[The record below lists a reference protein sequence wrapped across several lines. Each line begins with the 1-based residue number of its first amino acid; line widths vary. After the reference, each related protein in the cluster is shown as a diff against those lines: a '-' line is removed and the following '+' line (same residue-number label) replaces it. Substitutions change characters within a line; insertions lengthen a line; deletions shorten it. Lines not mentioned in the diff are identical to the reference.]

1 TFNTLYLNKQSKICS
16 FGESMIKN
24 YRLWRLL
31 EGGGYNG
38 KTGCADFVN
47 NRKIVNCCSTFD
59 SNWTLVNFI
68 VKA

>member
-1 TFNTLYLNKQSKICS
+1 
-16 FGESMIKN
+16 MIKN

-31 EGGGYNG
+31 EGVGYNG
-38 KTGCADFVN
+38 KIGCADFVN
-47 NRKIVNCCSTFD
+47 NRKIVYCCSTFD